1 MHSPILIDD
10 RVVNLSFLFGNLVN
24 GTSSRT
30 RLDKA
35 GEGAWSAVIVRI
47 FTDKSVTATLSLV

>member
-1 MHSPILIDD
+1 
-10 RVVNLSFLFGNLVN
+10 LFGNLVN